1 MSKSANSFR
10 SLLSAAGLAGD
21 ASPVT
26 RLYARRELIHCA
38 LPLALAIWA
47 STAVIAA
54 PPTDHSWT
62 VSLRRLTEQEYRNS
76 IADIFG
82 KEIEVRGSFEPTVR
96 SNGLE
101 AISTASLS
109 VTPVGFESFNK
120 MADDIAAQVTGE
132 KYRAK
137 LPCAPKDPKASD
149 DACASKIINHYGL
162 LLFRRPLTGA
172 ELDNRVGLSRRV
184 AEQTKD
190 FYAGVRYSLSI
201 LLQLPDFTF
210 RSEVAVPSASGKSGT
225 LDPYSRATRLSFL
238 LWNTTPDAE
247 LLRSAESGELNTS
260 AGLEKQVDRLMASP
274 RLDAGMRAFFDDML
288 QLDTFDTVSKD
299 SLLYPKWGSGM
310 ATSAREET
318 LRTVIGLTLHDN
330 RDIRD
335 LMTTRETWIDRRLA
349 VLYRVPFPF
358 TRDWVKYEFPADSGR
373 SGILTQI
380 SMLAMF
386 SHPGRSSPTK
396 RGVALLDMFLCSP
409 TPAPPNDV
417 DFSVVNDPKSPLKT
431 LRERLMAHAGNK
443 VCASCH
449 NRSDPIG
456 LSLEGFDTIGGRR
469 TTENGAPIDVSAT
482 IEGHS
487 FSDAQG
493 LGQYIHDNPQY
504 PACMARTL
512 YSYGRGVKSWS
523 VNDFPDA
530 WKEFQNSGFRLRA
543 LLRTMALSDSFYAA
557 ALPPNPSTDTS
568 TSKKMALK

>member
-1 MSKSANSFR
+1 
-10 SLLSAAGLAGD
+10 
-21 ASPVT
+21 
-26 RLYARRELIHCA
+26 
-38 LPLALAIWA
+38 LAICGG
-47 STAVIAA
+47 AVALAA
-54 PPTDHSWT
+54 PPDNPWV
-62 VSLRRLTEQEYRNS
+62 VSMRRLTEQEYRNS

-120 MADDIAAQVTGE
+120 MANDIAAQVTAE
-132 KYRAK
+132 KYRVK
-137 LPCAPKDPKASD
+137 LPCAPRDAKTPD
-149 DACASKIINHYGL
+149 DACAAKILGHYGK
-162 LLFRRPLTGA
+162 LLFRRPLTEP
-172 ELDNRVGLSRRV
+172 ELDNRLGLARRMT
-184 AEQTKD
+184 ERTKD
-190 FYAGVRYSLSI
+190 FYSGLSYSLAM
-201 LLQLPDFTF
+201 LLQLPDFIF
-210 RSEVAVPSASGKSGT
+210 RSEVAIPSADGKRGT

-247 LLRSAESGELNTS
+247 LLRAAETRELNTS
-260 AGLEKQVDRLMASP
+260 EGLAKQVDRLMASP

-318 LRTVIGLTLHDN
+318 LRTAVGLTVHEN

-358 TRDWVKYEFPADSGR
+358 SGEWVKYDFPADSGR

-409 TPAPPNDV
+409 TPLPPNDV
-417 DFSVVNDPKSPLKT
+417 DFSVVNDTKSPLKT
-431 LRERLMAHAGNK
+431 LRERLMAHASNT

-449 NRSDPIG
+449 TRSDPVG
-456 LSLEGFDTIGGRR
+456 LSLEGFDTIGGLR
-469 TTENGAPIDVSAT
+469 TTENGAPIDVSAS
-482 IEGHS
+482 IEGHN
-487 FSDAQG
+487 FSGAEG
-493 LGQYIHDNPQY
+493 LGQYIRENPRY
-504 PACMARTL
+504 PACVARRL
-512 YSYGRGVKSWS
+512 YSYSRGVKNGS
-523 VNDFPDA
+523 VTDFPDA
-530 WKEFQNSGFRLRA
+530 YKEFQNSGFRLRA
-543 LLRTMALSDSFYAA
+543 LLRSMALNDSFYSAA
-557 ALPPNPSTDTS
+557 PPENPPTDTS
-568 TSKKMALK
+568 KEVALK